1 MNSIVR
7 EGDEDRLYEE
17 KWNLS
22 GDRRVSIVLRD
33 FNCSSERV
41 WVISLEEQ
49 ELVILPKH
57 AHEFTSSFSGVRVG
71 WSLVLC
77 VCFVDRCLSVC
88 PFFVWPLQ
96 CLPFFDLRI
105 RIILLVSLNSSKSIE
120 LVQIYRNW
128 IFPLTLITP
137 HFLDHTLQYE

>member
-1 MNSIVR
+1 MNSIVLV
-7 EGDEDRLYEE
+7 GDGDGLYEE

-57 AHEFTSSFSGVRVG
+57 APEFTSSFSGVRVAR
-71 WSLVLC
+71 SLVLC
-77 VCFVDRCLSVC
+77 VCFVDRCLSFC

-96 CLPFFDLRI
+96 CLSFCDLRI

-137 HFLDHTLQYE
+137 HFLDHTLQNE